1 MRRSPH
7 GAAAE
12 RRVGDQPVLLT
23 PSVKAIETGDG
34 AVPACGRYPVIGLVA
49 ASLTMIGVDIVAGR
63 SPHGLAAGIE
73 KAKPD
78 NDIIGIGAKRV
89 PRADARQRQVE
100 KEAIQIGIIERVAA
114 QDQRHMRIEA
124 PGLAAL
130 ANSND
135 RHRREALPPAPQP
148 GS

>member
-1 MRRSPH
+1 MARRDHAATATMRRSPH

-73 KAKPD
+73 KAKPH
-78 NDIIGIGAKRV
+78 NDLIGIGAKRL
-89 PRADARQRQVE
+89 PRADAHHR
-100 KEAIQIGIIERVAA
+100 QIG
-114 QDQRHMRIEA
+114 
-124 PGLAAL
+124 
-130 ANSND
+130 
-135 RHRREALPPAPQP
+135 REWTRE
-148 GS
+148 